1 MKIASFLLFLISLSF
16 FSCDSAEKTLLFDE
30 DGREN
35 FQTFHAKFYAD
46 SLFQI
51 QRIEFPLLGNNPDG
65 SAEPFLWEIENWK
78 FKKAVDI
85 ESDKIEMIPFYD
97 MGDVIRER
105 IIIQDAFM
113 IQNMFSLIDNKW
125 YLTEYSGMRDLA
137 FFSAKNKK
145 QKVLPEV
152 VLDSMTNDSLK

>member
-1 MKIASFLLFLISLSF
+1 MKITSFLLCLISVSF
-16 FSCDSAEKTLLFDE
+16 FACDSVEQSIPFDE

-35 FQTFHAKFYAD
+35 FQAFHTKFYAD
-46 SLFQI
+46 SLFQM

-65 SAEPFLWEIENWK
+65 STTPFLWEIENWR

-85 ESDKIEMIPFYD
+85 ESDKIKMIPFYD
-97 MGDVIRER
+97 MGIVVRER
-105 IIIQDAFM
+105 IIVQDAFM

-125 YLTEYSGMRDLA
+125 YLTEYSGMKDLA

-145 QKVLPEV
+145 PQVLPEAA
-152 VLDSMTNDSLK
+152 LDTLSVDTIE